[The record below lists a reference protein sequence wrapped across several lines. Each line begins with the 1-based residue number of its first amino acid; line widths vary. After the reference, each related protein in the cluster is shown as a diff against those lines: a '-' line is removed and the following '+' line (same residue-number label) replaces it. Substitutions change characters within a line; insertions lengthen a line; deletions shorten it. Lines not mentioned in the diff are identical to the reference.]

1 MATTTATAAAGAPAP
16 PPRRRR
22 LIAWL
27 RSDLRLH
34 DNVVLHEAAQRVKKG
49 EADEVLPVYVLDP
62 RNFAPSAYG
71 TAASVVGGAPAASSA
86 ASSVGLPKMGPYRA
100 KFLLESLADLQRS
113 LRALGSDLTVRVGP
127 AEEVIPPLQGEGG
140 ATVLVHEEVASEETR
155 QEARVERALKRA
167 APGAAVKGG
176 GPKVVRLWGGAT
188 MYHPDDLPFAKGTMA
203 DLPDVFTQCEFC
215 W

>member
-1 MATTTATAAAGAPAP
+1 MATTATAAGAPP
-16 PPRRRR
+16 QPRRR

-34 DNVVLHEAAQRVKKG
+34 DNVVLNEAAQRVKRG

-71 TAASVVGGAPAASSA
+71 TAASVVDGAAGGAAAA
-86 ASSVGLPKMGPYRA
+86 ASVGLPKMGPYRA

-127 AEEVIPPLQGEGG
+127 AEEVIPPLQGS
-140 ATVLVHEEVASEETR
+140 ATTTVLVHEEVASEEAQ

-167 APGAAVKGG
+167 AGAAQKG

-203 DLPDVFTQCEFC
+203 DLPDVFTQCEFLNAA
-215 W
+215 